1 MAVPGTV
8 TVSARATDDVGV
20 TKLELY
26 NYGTLVASAT
36 TGSLSYS
43 WNTANVANG
52 SHALLSRAYDAARNV
67 GTSSTVTVSN
77 SGAGGPTTDRQ
88 PSIRK
93 RFRQS
98 RTVGRH
104 FGCDHNDPTEPP
116 HSGSWDAWLD
126 EYGMVHTDT
135 LSQQVTIPSNV
146 TTATLTFWLHNR
158 HSGNGEPSVRYA
170 YSPASEPFWRCLDYS
185 GHLFEPERARRIFP
199 AVLQSDLVQRS
210 DGEDHAHRNRGCEP
224 ANLVRG

>member
-8 TVSARATDDVGV
+8 TVSATATDDVGV

-77 SGAGGPTTDRQ
+77 SGAGGQ
-88 PSIRK
+88 QLIGNL
-93 RFRQS
+93 RFENVPAIP

-146 TTATLTFWLHNR
+146 TTATLTFWLHN
-158 HSGNGEPSVRYA
+158 NRYSA
-170 YSPASEPFWRCLDYS
+170 PARGWIP
-185 GHLFEPERARRIFP
+185 GP
-199 AVLQSDLVQRS
+199 A
-210 DGEDHAHRNRGCEP
+210 
-224 ANLVRG
+224 

>member
-77 SGAGGPTTDRQ
+77 SGAGGQQLIGNLRFENGSGNPAPWVATLGVITTIQ
-88 PSIRK
+88 
-93 RFRQS
+93 QS
-98 RTVGRH
+98 RRT
-104 FGCDHNDPTEPP
+104 P
-116 HSGSWDAWLD
+116 
-126 EYGMVHTDT
+126 
-135 LSQQVTIPSNV
+135 
-146 TTATLTFWLHNR
+146 
-158 HSGNGEPSVRYA
+158 
-170 YSPASEPFWRCLDYS
+170 
-185 GHLFEPERARRIFP
+185 
-199 AVLQSDLVQRS
+199 
-210 DGEDHAHRNRGCEP
+210 
-224 ANLVRG
+224 VRGTHGSMSMAWSTQTPSRSR